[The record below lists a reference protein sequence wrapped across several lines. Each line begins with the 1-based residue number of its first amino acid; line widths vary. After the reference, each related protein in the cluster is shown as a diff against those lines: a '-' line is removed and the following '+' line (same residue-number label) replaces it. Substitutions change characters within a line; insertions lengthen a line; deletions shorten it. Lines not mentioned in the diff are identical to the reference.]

1 MGAEAASGAEA
12 AEAVSSGGIDT
23 LLSGIVGGGAGGAAL
38 GGIGAIIKNMMSK
51 S

>member
-1 MGAEAASGAEA
+1 MGAEA
-12 AEAVSSGGIDT
+12 AEAVSSGGIGT
-23 LLSGIVGGGAGGAAL
+23 LMSGIVGGAAL